1 MYLDD
6 ILVFTDT
13 REERR
18 KLVRRVLEALRK
30 CYDKALWA
38 AVSLALRSLSSASVS
53 LAPKTSCDGLL
64 FYCFVMLFVLISVG
78 DGSGMFCLL
87 SRFVV
92 LTHRP
97 LYFSIYSR

>member
-1 MYLDD
+1 MAASKSVL
-6 ILVFTDT
+6 T
-13 REERR
+13 RG
-18 KLVRRVLEALRK
+18 KYAAAS

-64 FYCFVMLFVLISVG
+64 FYLLCDDLVSVSVG
-78 DGSGMFCLL
+78 DGSGMFCLP